1 MHEEVDF
8 WNSDPYVGMDLSDAV
23 SPAIPIQ
30 LPQRLADQIGS
41 LLTGHQNRLGR
52 LVVHRLQL
60 FDPLL
65 QREDASL
72 HIFDDSV

>member
-1 MHEEVDF
+1 
-8 WNSDPYVGMDLSDAV
+8 MDLSDAV

-41 LLTGHQNRLGR
+41 LLTGHQNRFGR